1 MAVVHQSFFEYS
13 LTRPYPFKWFTP
25 VAVVGGIV
33 ATILVSF
40 FNVAAA
46 GYELVPAS
54 SRDPN
59 VTEAERETWL
69 SNLPSNLIG
78 AIPSCDATSMQMQS
92 TFYTNKQAFPWTIQ
106 RISPVSNS
114 SLLFG
119 SVLYK
124 NNVLQNCNVS
134 IIRIEFQTLDRDAG
148 QISLIPTGGT
158 ISATT
163 KCSFNNGE
171 DIQLELET
179 TYDIVPTTE
188 NSASF
193 PTNLSPS
200 THWGYSLIQIYWRS
214 LMQTFHDVNVHR
226 EEPFSKG
233 VVRLAQN
240 RTLEGSMADQVKNP
254 DFISVS
260 GCFFVPLNST
270 GVESKNNRYCGTKH
284 LSELADSP
292 PTIFERPLPAIWRSV
307 GALGKAMFFTVLA
320 DLGRNNDTM
329 PNMLAHPDLLASL
342 SMNLTAV
349 NETLREKFRWGM
361 DEKIFQQSFDPSQ
374 SQYNTQSLSV
384 DDSMLVTDYLCQIP
398 RLKSPGTLFLS
409 VLVADLVILQTI
421 WKIYTLV
428 VDNFFLEDKDKEKH

>member
-1 MAVVHQSFFEYS
+1 MAIVHQSFFEYS
-13 LTRPYPFKWFTP
+13 LTRPYPFNWFTP
-25 VAVVGGIV
+25 VLVIGGIV
-33 ATILVSF
+33 ATALVSV

-54 SRDPN
+54 SQDPN
-59 VTEAERETWL
+59 ATEAGRHTWL
-69 SNLPSNLIG
+69 SNWPRFLIG

-92 TFYTNKQAFPWTIQ
+92 TFYTNKEAFPWTIQ
-106 RISPVSNS
+106 RISHVNDT

-134 IIRIEFQTLDRDAG
+134 VIRIEFQTLDRDAG
-148 QISLIPTGGT
+148 QISLIPMGGT

-163 KCSFNNGE
+163 NCSFNNGE
-171 DIQLELET
+171 DIHIELET

-188 NSASF
+188 KSASF
-193 PTNLSPS
+193 PANLSPS
-200 THWGYSLIQIYWRS
+200 TRWGYSLIQIYWRS
-214 LMQTFHDVNVHR
+214 LMQTFHGVNVHR

-240 RTLEGSMADQVKNP
+240 QTLNGSMVDQVKSP

-260 GCFFVPLNST
+260 SCFFVPLNST
-270 GVESKNNRYCGTKH
+270 GVESRNNRYCGTKQ

-292 PTIFERPLPAIWRSV
+292 PTDFDRPLPAIWRSV

-349 NETLREKFRWGM
+349 NETLGKNFRWGM
-361 DEKIFQQSFDPSQ
+361 DERTFQQSFDPSQ
-374 SQYNTQSLSV
+374 SQYNTQNLSV
-384 DDSMLVTDYLCQIP
+384 DDSMLVTDYLCQVP

-428 VDNFFLEDKDKEKH
+428 VDNFFLEDKDKK